1 MDKSKLLSQIIDKKT
16 NKYIFFPLDFGFYKS
31 PTSDLVHMDSLITNS
46 IRNKWGTMMLHKG
59 LVKRHS
65 EKLKS
70 SQHPF
75 FLHLTGSTG
84 LFPTIQKVKVA
95 SVEEAC
101 ELGAIGVS
109 TLIYLGN
116 PYELEMLEMLAKI
129 TERADKL
136 GLLVYTMIYVS
147 DIKNCKF
154 IEQLSVESIRYAA
167 RVGYELGVDIVET
180 RMPEDTEDFQSIKQM
195 CPVPLIFGDRS
206 HYSEDDYVNNI
217 KITTRN
223 SYDGVSISN
232 RSLNTSFE
240 QLITLT
246 NKGLKT
252 T

>member
-31 PTSDLVHMDSLITNS
+31 PTSDLVNMDSLITN
-46 IRNKWGTMMLHKG
+46 IMRNKWGTIMLHKG
-59 LVKRHS
+59 LVKRHL
-65 EKLKS
+65 EKFKN
-70 SQHPF
+70 SQQPF

-84 LFPTIQKVKVA
+84 LFPTIQKVQVA

-129 TERADKL
+129 TERADRL
-136 GLLVYTMIYVS
+136 GLLVYTMMYVS
-147 DIKNCKF
+147 DMKNGKF
-154 IEQLSVESIRYAA
+154 REQLTVESIRYAA

-180 RMPEDTEDFQSIKQM
+180 RMPEDTEDFPSIKQM
-195 CPVPLIFGDRS
+195 CSIPLIFGDRS
-206 HYSEDDYVNNI
+206 QYSQDDYVKNI

-223 SYDGVSISN
+223 GYDGVSISH
-232 RSLNTSFE
+232 RSLNTSFQE
-240 QLITLT
+240 LMSLT